1 METLKATIAGIR
13 MAALSAA
20 VVGISVLDLE
30 LALAA
35 QTRGPNEGRALAR
48 SQEGKTI
55 VRVVGA
61 SPMSR
66 CLATWDRTSGM
77 SKKEWKATCRRVVK
91 ENPGLYSK
99 PF

>member
-1 METLKATIAGIR
+1 VGIR
-13 MAALSAA
+13 VAVLSA
-20 VVGISVLDLE
+20 VVLGISVWDLAS
-30 LALAA
+30 ALPAESG
-35 QTRGPNEGRALAR
+35 GPNKGRAVDL
-48 SQEGKTI
+48 SQEEGQEGKII
-55 VRVVGA
+55 VRVAGA

>member
-1 METLKATIAGIR
+1 VGIR
-13 MAALSAA
+13 IAVLSA
-20 VVGISVLDLE
+20 VVLGISVLDLGF
-30 LALAA
+30 ALAA
-35 QTRGPNEGRALAR
+35 ETGGPNKGRALVL
-48 SQEGKTI
+48 SQEEGKII
-55 VRVVGA
+55 VRAAGT

-77 SKKEWKATCRRVVK
+77 SKKEWKATCKRVVK